1 MSKLYLEA
9 LERFHKTLQRARE
22 TGLLEPTA
30 MTLSTAWP
38 EGRISSRMVL
48 LKSCDERGLVFY
60 TNRGSRKGKQLEEN
74 PRAALCFHW
83 DPLRE
88 QVLIEGSVARLSDE
102 ESDAYWRTRPRDSQV
117 GAWASR
123 QSRPLESRAVFLADI
138 ARYTAQYVGR
148 AIPRPPCWGGFLVQP
163 IRIEF
168 WKSEAF
174 RLHFRSVYTK
184 DEADDSWSV
193 QTLYP

>member
-9 LERFHKTLQRARE
+9 IERFQKTLERARE

-38 EGRISSRMVL
+38 DGRVSSRMVL
-48 LKSCDERGLVFY
+48 SKGCDQRGFIFY
-60 TNRGSRKGKQLEEN
+60 TNRESRKGQQLDEN
-74 PRAALCFHW
+74 SRAALCFHW

-88 QVLIEGSVARLSDE
+88 QILIEGSVVCLSEE
-102 ESDAYWRTRPRDSQV
+102 ESDTYWRSRPRDSQI
-117 GAWASR
+117 GAWASP
-123 QSRPLESRAVFLADI
+123 QSRPLESRVVFLADI
-138 ARYTAQYVGR
+138 ARYSAQYVGR
-148 AIPRPPCWGGFLVQP
+148 AIPRPPYWGGFLVQP
-163 IRIEF
+163 TRIEF

-184 DEADDSWSV
+184 DEADHSWSV